1 MDDGGNL
8 GQRSRSEGR
17 RAMREGRD
25 VRGKY
30 GGEGLVEEELGRELE
45 VKGKSSNWRREKF
58 V

>member
-1 MDDGGNL
+1 
-8 GQRSRSEGR
+8 
-17 RAMREGRD
+17 MREGRD

-45 VKGKSSNWRREKF
+45 EKRNWRREKF

>member
-1 MDDGGNL
+1 
-8 GQRSRSEGR
+8 
-17 RAMREGRD
+17 MREGRD

-30 GGEGLVEEELGRELE
+30 GREGFVEEELGRESE

>member
-1 MDDGGNL
+1 
-8 GQRSRSEGR
+8 
-17 RAMREGRD
+17 MREGRD

-45 VKGKSSNWRREKF
+45 VKGKSSNWKREKF